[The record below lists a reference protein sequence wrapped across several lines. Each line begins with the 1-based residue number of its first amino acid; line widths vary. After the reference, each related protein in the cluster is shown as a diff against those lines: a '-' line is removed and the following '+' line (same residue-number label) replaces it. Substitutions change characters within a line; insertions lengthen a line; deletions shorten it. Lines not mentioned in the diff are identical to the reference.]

1 MTAELHLVANANH
14 EFIGEP
20 SMMGPM
26 VSEIALFLDRIVL
39 DPQRYVDEAL
49 ETNFFA
55 KGPEA
60 FARDDGADG
69 QGWRQARLTGQG
81 MPPMCILELDASGGC
96 SCGWVE
102 EQAMKILLT
111 AAAGHQGKLL
121 LPKLSALGHNVRAA
135 RISAGKDDELLALGA
150 SEVFVG
156 DLTDVDTYT
165 KALEGCDAVYH
176 VGPAGIGNEKEY
188 GSAMIEAAR
197 RNGTRHVVMSSVYHT
212 IIDIVQHRWKRD
224 IEEKLFESGLNC
236 TVLRPCDFM
245 VVEHY
250 IDIPLRTGVLPMF
263 WKVKPGRRG
272 SMIDID
278 DLTDVA
284 AKVLTEGS
292 KHYFANYELAGPD
305 KLTPHEI
312 ARILSRVMGKPFAWR
327 SRRPKSS

>member
-1 MTAELHLVANANH
+1 
-14 EFIGEP
+14 
-20 SMMGPM
+20 
-26 VSEIALFLDRIVL
+26 
-39 DPQRYVDEAL
+39 
-49 ETNFFA
+49 
-55 KGPEA
+55 
-60 FARDDGADG
+60 
-69 QGWRQARLTGQG
+69 
-81 MPPMCILELDASGGC
+81 
-96 SCGWVE
+96 
-102 EQAMKILLT
+102 MKILLT

-135 RISAGKDDELLALGA
+135 RVSAGRDEELLALGA

-156 DLTDVDTYT
+156 DLTDVDSYT

-176 VGPAGIGNEKEY
+176 VGPAGIASEKEY
-188 GSAMIEAAR
+188 GFAMIEAAR

-250 IDIPLRTGVLPMF
+250 IDIPLRSGILPMF
-263 WKVKPGRRG
+263 WKISADRRG
-272 SMIDID
+272 SMIAID

-305 KLTPHEI
+305 KLSPFEI
-312 ARILSRVMGKPFAWR
+312 ARILSRTMGKDIRLEEQTPEEFMKKNFGLREISGIWKEYLDVITSINAWYSQYEFIGNPNVLEWLLGRPATTFEAFARQELLSR
-327 SRRPKSS
+327 SILVPDQA